1 MIVNQI
7 NDFSSYS
14 WILSNWLLFIKII
27 IFYKIDNF
35 VLIIWSIF
43 IQFLILKSQSNF
55 YLKLENNQTRT
66 LPILSFDLTPVWT
79 ELGPAQPQLVL
90 VYLKVASCNRI
101 QTQSCFLLSQPNF
114 NHNLTLTSIT
124 TQHNLIV
131 GSGTEITKNNQ

>member
-7 NDFSSYS
+7 NDFSSYA
-14 WILSNWLLFIKII
+14 WILSNWLLFITII

-43 IQFLILKSQSNF
+43 IQFLILKSQSKF
-55 YLKLENNQTRT
+55 YLKLENNQTTT

-79 ELGPAQPQLVL
+79 ELGPACFSLFE
-90 VYLKVASCNRI
+90 SCKLQQDPN
-101 QTQSCFLLSQPNF
+101 SVMLNLLSQPNF

-131 GSGTEITKNNQ
+131 GSDTEITKNNQ

>member
-55 YLKLENNQTRT
+55 YLKLENNQ
-66 LPILSFDLTPVWT
+66 
-79 ELGPAQPQLVL
+79 
-90 VYLKVASCNRI
+90 
-101 QTQSCFLLSQPNF
+101 NF
-114 NHNLTLTSIT
+114 TYP
-124 TQHNLIV
+124 
-131 GSGTEITKNNQ
+131 